1 MDDGVLRLFD
11 DPDNEEFLKAV
22 KKGYEISVCC
32 VISLCYEISM
42 LCISLCY
49 EVSTV
54 CVVLSVSV
62 MRSVCVVLSVSV
74 MRSVQYVLCISL
86 L

>member
-22 KKGYEISVCC
+22 KKGYEISMCC
-32 VISLCYEISM
+32 VSV
-42 LCISLCY
+42 CY

-62 MRSVCVVLSVSV
+62 IR
-74 MRSVQYVLCISL
+74 
-86 L
+86 